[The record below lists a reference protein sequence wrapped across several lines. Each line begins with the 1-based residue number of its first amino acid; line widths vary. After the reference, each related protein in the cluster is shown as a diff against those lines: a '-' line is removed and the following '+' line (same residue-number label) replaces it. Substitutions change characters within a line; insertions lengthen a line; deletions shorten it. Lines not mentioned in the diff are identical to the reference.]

1 MFKTDRTVY
10 KYKEGIYDLMDEK
23 NINVVSGYFPY
34 RNKSEKKNAWKQLKQ
49 EFAEYGDNLKIIIQD
64 GILAYTINVPRTHI

>member
-23 NINVVSGYFPY
+23 NINVVSGCFPY
-34 RNKSEKKNAWKQLKQ
+34 RNKSEKKSAWKQLKQ

-64 GILAYTINVPRTHI
+64 GILAYTINVPRTHL

>member
-23 NINVVSGYFPY
+23 SMNVVSGYIPF
-34 RNKSEKKNAWKQLKQ
+34 RNKKERMNAWRQIKQ

-64 GILAYTINVPRTHI
+64 GILSYSINVPRTHI

>member
-23 NINVVSGYFPY
+23 NMNIVSGYVTY
-34 RNKSEKKNAWKQLKQ
+34 SNKSEKLQIWKQLKKQ
-49 EFAEYGDNLKIIIQD
+49 YGDNIRIIIEDQ
-64 GILAYTINVPRTHI
+64 IIKYTCQVDRNCFF

>member
-23 NINVVSGYFPY
+23 NINIVSGICEF
-34 RNKSEKKNAWKQLKQ
+34 KDKTEKLKIWKQLKQ
-49 EFAEYGDNLKIIIQD
+49 QYGDNIRIIIEDKIIK
-64 GILAYTINVPRTHI
+64 YTCQIDRTLF

>member
-23 NINVVSGYFPY
+23 NMNIVSGVCTYS
-34 RNKSEKKNAWKQLKQ
+34 NKKEKKNAFRDLKR
-49 EFAEYGDNLKIIIQD
+49 EFGDSVKIIFQENF
-64 GILAYTINVPRTHI
+64 LTYTAKVDRNCFF

>member
-23 NINVVSGYFPY
+23 SINVVSGYISF
-34 RNKSEKKNAWKQLKQ
+34 RNKTEKKNAWKQLKQ
-49 EFAEYGDNLKIIIQD
+49 EFEEYGDNLKIIIQD
-64 GILAYTINVPRTHI
+64 GILAYSINVPRTHL